1 MPLLSLLRPAKEVPL
16 TWWSADDSMT
26 TRPRGQTLVI
36 LLVGLWIFG
45 TGDAILIAAGIGN
58 TPWTVLAEGI
68 AKNIDRSV
76 GQATF
81 LVSVAVLFLWI
92 PLKEK
97 PGIGTILNAIVIAAA
112 IEVMVPRLPT
122 PDSFEIALLQV
133 LAGVLLIG
141 IGSGLYLTANLGP
154 GPRDGWMTG
163 LQKASGIPIG
173 RVRGAIEVSVLAL
186 GWLLGGTFWVGTI
199 LFAVLIGPVVAICL
213 NIAGRLGQPGEVH
226 GLSLIHI

>member
-1 MPLLSLLRPAKEVPL
+1 MRLLSLLRPAKEVPT
-16 TWWSADDSMT
+16 TWWSADDPMT
-26 TRPRGQTLVI
+26 TRPRAQTLVI
-36 LLVGLWIFG
+36 LLIGLWIFG

-97 PGIGTILNAIVIAAA
+97 PGIGTILNAVFIAAA
-112 IEVMVPRLPT
+112 IEIMVPRLPT
-122 PDSFEIALLQV
+122 PVSIGPALLQV

-163 LQKASGIPIG
+163 LQKASGIPIS
-173 RVRGAIEVSVLAL
+173 RVRAAIEVSVLAL

-199 LFAVLIGPVVAICL
+199 LFAILIGPVVAVCL

-226 GLSLIHI
+226 G

>member
-186 GWLLGGTFWVGTI
+186 GWL
-199 LFAVLIGPVVAICL
+199 CL
-213 NIAGRLGQPGEVH
+213 LYTSPSPRD
-226 GLSLIHI
+226 

>member
-1 MPLLSLLRPAKEVPL
+1 MRLLSLLRPAKEVPF
-16 TWWSADDSMT
+16 TWWSADDPMT
-26 TRPRGQTLVI
+26 TRPRAQTLAI
-36 LLVGLWIFG
+36 LLIGLWIFG
-45 TGDAILIAAGIGN
+45 TGDAILIAADIGN

-97 PGIGTILNAIVIAAA
+97 PGIGTILNAVFIAAA
-112 IEVMVPRLPT
+112 IEIMVPRLPT
-122 PDSFEIALLQV
+122 PVSIGPALLQV

-163 LQKASGIPIG
+163 LQKASGIPIS
-173 RVRGAIEVSVLAL
+173 RVRAAIEVSVLAL

-199 LFAVLIGPVVAICL
+199 LFAILIGPVVAVCL

-226 GLSLIHI
+226 G

>member
-1 MPLLSLLRPAKEVPL
+1 MRLLSLLRPAKEVPT
-16 TWWSADDSMT
+16 TWWSADDPMT
-26 TRPRGQTLVI
+26 TRPRAQTLAI
-36 LLVGLWIFG
+36 LLIGLWIFG

-97 PGIGTILNAIVIAAA
+97 PGIGTILNAVFIAAA
-112 IEVMVPRLPT
+112 IEIMVPRLPT
-122 PDSFEIALLQV
+122 PVSIGPALLQV

-163 LQKASGIPIG
+163 LQKASGIPIS
-173 RVRGAIEVSVLAL
+173 RVRAAIEVSVLAL

-199 LFAVLIGPVVAICL
+199 LFAILIGPVVAVCL

-226 GLSLIHI
+226 G